1 VTDAISICPA
11 AASDLGAVTE
21 LAGAVHWPHRP
32 ADIQLAME
40 LGHAAIA
47 RIDGT
52 DDLAGIAVWWAYGAG
67 AARIGLVIVSPE
79 HQGRGIGRRLMEQ
92 LFEDAGPRSFMLL
105 TTEIGRPLYQ
115 RLGFRVVGETQR
127 HQGVYAK
134 PPTAD
139 PRIRAAARADHAAML
154 ELDAGA
160 MGADRAQLLK
170 RLFESG
176 RTLVIS
182 HEGRVTGYAVEH
194 TFGLGAVVGPIVAAS
209 ERDAVALFRAI
220 APPGFVRVDRPMSA
234 DLLGRHLT
242 ECGLTGDVASDVMLL
257 GDWPPTSGPARIFA
271 MAGHAW
277 G

>member
-1 VTDAISICPA
+1 M
-11 AASDLGAVTE
+11 E
-21 LAGAVHWPHRP
+21 LSGAVHWPHRP

-40 LGHAAIA
+40 LGHASIA
-47 RIDGT
+47 RMDGSRGV
-52 DDLAGIAVWWAYGAG
+52 AGIAVWWAYGVG
-67 AARIGLVIVSPE
+67 LARIGLVIVSPE

-92 LFEDAGPRSFMLL
+92 LLREAGPRTFMLL
-105 TTEIGRPLYQ
+105 TTEVGRPLYQ

-127 HQGVYAK
+127 HQGVYAQQ
-134 PPTAD
+134 PTVD
-139 PRIRAAARADHAAML
+139 PRIRPATRDDHEAMV

-160 MGADRAQLLK
+160 MGADRTALLK
-170 RLFESG
+170 RLFETG

-182 HEGRVTGYAVEH
+182 HEGQATGYAVEH

-209 ERDAVALFRAI
+209 EPDAVALFSAI

-234 DLLGRHLT
+234 VLLGRHLIQ
-242 ECGLTGDVASDVMLL
+242 CGLPGDVASDVMLL
-257 GDWPPTSGPARIFA
+257 GDWPPASGPARIFA